1 MDFTEAIF
9 ARADMQQIAEFLL
22 HGCGCAPDLRTYW
35 ERTEGT
41 LSRVI
46 DRLFADYPNRA
57 EFEEI
62 SGLVYACV
70 SAFEAFYMEIGVQ
83 AGVLLAAQV
92 CSARNAAERREPVHD

>member
-22 HGCGCAPDLRTYW
+22 HSCGCAPDLHTYR

-46 DRLFADYPNRA
+46 DGFLRIIRTGRNSKKSPAWYMRA
-57 EFEEI
+57 
-62 SGLVYACV
+62 
-70 SAFEAFYMEIGVQ
+70 
-83 AGVLLAAQV
+83 
-92 CSARNAAERREPVHD
+92 